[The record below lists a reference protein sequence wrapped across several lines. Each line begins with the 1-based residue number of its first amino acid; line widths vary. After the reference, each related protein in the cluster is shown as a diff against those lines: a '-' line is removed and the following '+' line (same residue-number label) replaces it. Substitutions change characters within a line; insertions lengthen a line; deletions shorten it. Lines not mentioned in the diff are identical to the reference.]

1 MQRLFL
7 MKILTKKKIRCIY
20 SIFKL
25 IIHHIIIYDMKNVFS
40 SILNRVRGYRELNV
54 VAVINDQVVVSDNKG
69 RLGFLTGELT
79 PDEKEQSVVWA
90 KPCGKKSVKVVT
102 QASYHCYDTAELVRL
117 VGENNLYVV
126 KLRVHGGEVALV
138 NANRQYHLGECLAVN
153 LSEKSP
159 AEVTNYVK

>member
-1 MQRLFL
+1 
-7 MKILTKKKIRCIY
+7 
-20 SIFKL
+20 
-25 IIHHIIIYDMKNVFS
+25 MKNVFS
-40 SILNRVRGYRELNV
+40 SILNHVRGYRKLNV
-54 VAVINDQVVVSDNKG
+54 VAVINDQVIVSDDKG
-69 RLGFLTGELT
+69 RLGILTGELT
-79 PDEKEQSVVWA
+79 PDEKEQGVVLA
-90 KPCGKKSVKVVT
+90 KPNGTKSVKVVT
-102 QASYHCYDTAELVRL
+102 QASYHCYDTAELIKL